1 MIEILSIF
9 NLSIIYIFLLLVIIG
24 SKLIIESKLFEIW
37 REENNLEI
45 RSSIDLSGLD
55 LTKLHN
61 NHYFSFFEEV
71 NLGANKL
78 RNCLHQLSLL
88 YRCTK
93 LSLSSNDLA
102 SLKRFPTLHNLEVLS
117 LRNNKLAKMNVDEIL
132 NLIKRHENLKKLD
145 LRNNPI
151 CSEVEI
157 AEIQDLNPHL
167 EICLT

>member
-1 MIEILSIF
+1 MLEIF
-9 NLSIIYIFLLLVIIG
+9 YQFLICVLYTYFRVIIG
-24 SKLIIESKLFEIW
+24 SKLVIESKLSEIW
-37 REENNLEI
+37 KKEDNLEI
-45 RSSIDLSGLD
+45 GSSIDLSGLD
-55 LTKLHN
+55 LTRLHN
-61 NHYFSFFEEV
+61 NHYFSFFQEV

-117 LRNNKLAKMNVDEIL
+117 LRNNKLVNVDEIL

-151 CSEVEI
+151 CDEIEI
-157 AEIQDLNPHL
+157 AEIQGLSPHL